1 MAGQDRRED
10 SCNSLQMNK
19 MFSYFE
25 NSNFSRGT
33 FFLLPTIFLCISCTQ
48 GRDETGMRQAD
59 INSNRSSI
67 ISNCI
72 PAFPLLHCC
81 KATRVI
87 GQTFPHPFAV
97 GNVKALPSAF
107 FALLHFLFSL
117 SLSSQSL
124 SLNIVSPTPRDPRH
138 GKLAK
143 LLDPPFIPE

>member
-1 MAGQDRRED
+1 
-10 SCNSLQMNK
+10 
-19 MFSYFE
+19 MFSPFK
-25 NSNFSRGT
+25 NSNFSRGI
-33 FFLLPTIFLCISCTQ
+33 FSPHNFLCISCKQ

-97 GNVKALPSAF
+97 GNVKALPSA
-107 FALLHFLFSL
+107 ALLHFLFSL
-117 SLSSQSL
+117 
-124 SLNIVSPTPRDPRH
+124 
-138 GKLAK
+138 
-143 LLDPPFIPE
+143 